1 LGNFLKYLFQ
11 IILSPAEG
19 WNDMA
24 YDLNMNRVN
33 VRQFY
38 LRSFLPL
45 VAICSASIFIRLIY
59 GADWLLCMASAI
71 GEFVSF
77 FLTYHLAIYII
88 SWFMLR
94 LVDADAR
101 DKQDQRRLAVVVM
114 MSVSFIALVAMVTNI
129 IKVKIGLLSFLPFYV
144 VFILWKGCGFLTVDR
159 RQEGLFMIVA
169 SASLLGAYY
178 LLSFIFN
185 ALL

>member
-1 LGNFLKYLFQ
+1 
-11 IILSPAEG
+11 
-19 WNDMA
+19 MA
-24 YDLNMNRVN
+24 YDLNMNRIN

-38 LRSFLPL
+38 LHSFLPL
-45 VAICSASIFIRLIY
+45 IAVCSATVYLRLLY
-59 GADWLLCMASAI
+59 GADWLLCTASAI
-71 GEFVSF
+71 GGFVSL

-88 SWFMLR
+88 SWFMPR
-94 LVDADAR
+94 LVEAEAR
-101 DKQDQRRLAVVVM
+101 DSQDQRRLAVVVM
-114 MSVSFIALVAMVTNI
+114 MSVSFIALVSMATNI

-169 SASLLGAYY
+169 SASVLGAYY
-178 LLSFIFN
+178 LLSLIFN